1 MSIDRLQEKIRK
13 LKNPSVVDF
22 NVLSEHIPPH
32 ILEAAG
38 DFPKAYKQFCKELLE
53 GLKSTVPAVC
63 FDFNSFALL
72 GAEGLELLEEVL
84 RFARAQGYY
93 ILLRGVQSLSAQDAR
108 RAAETFFDENSKW
121 CFDGMVLVSYIG
133 SDGLLPYISRLRES
147 GKDLF
152 VVVRT
157 SNRTAPELQDLMTG
171 SRLVH
176 MAKADVVNRFAQPLT
191 GKCGYSQVAVM
202 AAASSAD
209 SLRSLRAK
217 YKNIFLLL
225 DGCDYPNANAKNC
238 SFAFDNLGHGA
249 AACAGLSITAAW
261 RDQETTGTEYV
272 SQAVSAA
279 ERLKRNL
286 TRYVTVL

>member
-1 MSIDRLQEKIRK
+1 
-13 LKNPSVVDF
+13 
-22 NVLSEHIPPH
+22 
-32 ILEAAG
+32 
-38 DFPKAYKQFCKELLE
+38 
-53 GLKSTVPAVC
+53 
-63 FDFNSFALL
+63 
-72 GAEGLELLEEVL
+72 
-84 RFARAQGYY
+84 
-93 ILLRGVQSLSAQDAR
+93 
-108 RAAETFFDENSKW
+108 
-121 CFDGMVLVSYIG
+121 
-133 SDGLLPYISRLRES
+133 
-147 GKDLF
+147 
-152 VVVRT
+152 
-157 SNRTAPELQDLMTG
+157 
-171 SRLVH
+171 
-176 MAKADVVNRFAQPLT
+176 
-191 GKCGYSQVAVM
+191 M

-238 SFAFDNLGHGA
+238 SFAFDSLGHGA